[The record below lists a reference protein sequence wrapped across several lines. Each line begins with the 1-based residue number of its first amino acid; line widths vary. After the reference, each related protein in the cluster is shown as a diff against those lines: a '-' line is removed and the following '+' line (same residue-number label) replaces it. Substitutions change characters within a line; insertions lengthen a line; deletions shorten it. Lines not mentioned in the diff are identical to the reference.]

1 MSQSNPFAEMME
13 SLNQTMKQM
22 SGMQMPGM
30 NLEALQDASRANIE
44 AISEANRIAM
54 EGMQALAQRAQEMA
68 TEATTDFQ
76 ESAKAMSDMDS
87 SNPMGKPAEIARTNF
102 EKAVGNLRE
111 LAEIASKSQTEAWGI
126 IGRRFQEGMTPKS

>member
-1 MSQSNPFAEMME
+1 MSQSNPFADMMD

-22 SGMQMPGM
+22 SGMQLPGM
-30 NLEALQDASRANIE
+30 NMEALQEAGKANVE

-68 TEATTDFQ
+68 TEAATDFQ
-76 ESAKAMSDMDS
+76 ESAKAMADMDS
-87 SNPMGKPAEIARTNF
+87 GNALGKPAEIARGNF

-126 IGRRFQEGMTPKS
+126 IGKRWQESMTPKS